1 MVPCEICITLEMLL
15 QVVWVVWL
23 TGLVRLF

>member
-1 MVPCEICITLEMLL
+1 MVPSEICITLEMLL

-23 TGLVRLF
+23 TGLVKLF